1 MSISDQQ
8 LIEMW
13 RTMTLIRHF
22 ERAVGNAY
30 ADGYIPG
37 FIHLSIGQEAVA
49 AGVCGALRKDDYIY
63 VSHRGHGQC
72 LAKGAD
78 VQRMMAELYG
88 KTTGYC
94 QGRGGSMHI
103 AAYDCGVLGANA
115 IVGGNFPL
123 AVGAAY
129 AIQTRG
135 GDEVV
140 VVFFGEGSVGE
151 GTFHESM
158 NLASLWNLPVVF
170 VCENNRY
177 AQFTPVSA
185 EQAVPNISRHADS
198 YGMKGVQIDGNDAEV
213 VYETTTTAVDAAR
226 TGAGPTLIECLTYR
240 WRGHYEGD
248 PERYRESE
256 EVKTWKD
263 KDPIGRLE
271 ERLRSAGH
279 LNSYAISAWNTEV
292 ETRVADAIR
301 YAEESAEP
309 DVDTAIGDVY
319 V

>member
-1 MSISDQQ
+1 MSISDRQ

-13 RTMTLIRHF
+13 RTMTLIRQF
-22 ERAVGNAY
+22 EEAVGSAY
-30 ADGYIPG
+30 ADGHIPG

-49 AGVCGALRKDDYIY
+49 AGVCGALEQDDYIY

-78 VQRMMAELYG
+78 VRRMMAELYG

-135 GDEVV
+135 SDEVV

-170 VCENNRY
+170 VCENNGY

-185 EQAVPNISRHADS
+185 EQAVPDISRHAES
-198 YGMKGVQIDGNDAEV
+198 YDMKGVQIDGNDVES
-213 VYETTTTAVDAAR
+213 VYTTTATAVDAAR
-226 TGAGPTLIECLTYR
+226 NGAGPTLIECLTYR

-248 PERYRESE
+248 PERYREPE
-256 EVKTWKD
+256 EVETWKE
-263 KDPIGRLE
+263 KDPIVRLE
-271 ERLRSAGH
+271 DRLKSAGH
-279 LNSYAISAWNTEV
+279 LNSDTISAWRTEL

-301 YAEESAEP
+301 FAEESAEP
-309 DVDTAIGDVY
+309 KADVAMEDVY